1 MIVGFFP
8 ISISLV
14 IALESFAG
22 ERERLSIEPLLATP
36 LSDNQLYVGKM
47 IASLVPPLAAAYL
60 GIFVYLFGLYIRI
73 DWRPDLELLIQVIF
87 LTTAQAIVMVS
98 GAVVISSQTTSVRA
112 ANLLAS
118 FIIIPVAQL
127 IIIESMVMFWGRY
140 SVLWLIV
147 LALLLIAVVLGRMG
161 MHLFNREE
169 LLGREIDVLNFRWVW
184 RSLKVSF
191 LQGAKSPWQ
200 WYRGLLNDVVHR
212 SRYSILIIT
221 ITLIAGYFIGLH
233 LANQFTLPAEVLQT
247 GSYNSEI
254 GQQLA
259 EFGFFSARGFAW
271 ILFNNLRAV
280 LLASALGAFSL
291 GILGILLFM
300 APVGIIGYIAGNM
313 QLAGASN
320 DLYVAALVIPHGLF
334 EIPAII
340 LAGAA
345 ILQLGLAAVSM
356 PKGTSLGESWIGA
369 LANWARMFIGLVTP
383 LLIIAAAVEVFITP
397 QIAVWLFSGGV

>member
-1 MIVGFFP
+1 
-8 ISISLV
+8 
-14 IALESFAG
+14 
-22 ERERLSIEPLLATP
+22 
-36 LSDNQLYVGKM
+36 M

-73 DWRPDLELLIQVIF
+73 DWRPDIELLVQVLF
-87 LTTAQAIVMVS
+87 LTTAQAVVMVS

-127 IIIESMVMFWGRY
+127 IIIESLVMFWGRY
-140 SVLWLIV
+140 NVLWLIV
-147 LALLLIAVVLGRMG
+147 LALLMIAIVLGRMG

-169 LLGREIDVLNFRWVW
+169 LLGREIDVLNFRWIW
-184 RSLKVSF
+184 QSLKRSF
-191 LQGAKSPWQ
+191 LNGAKNPWQ
-200 WYRGLLNDVVHR
+200 WYRGLFIDVIHR
-212 SRYSILIIT
+212 SRYSIVILT
-221 ITLIAGYFIGLH
+221 IALIAGYFIGLH
-233 LANQFTLPAEVLQT
+233 LANEFTLPAEVLQT
-247 GSYNSEI
+247 DAFNSEI

-300 APVGIIGYIAGNM
+300 APIGIIGYIAGNLH
-313 QLAGASN
+313 LAGASN
-320 DLYVAALVIPHGLF
+320 DLYVAALVIPHGIF

-356 PKGTSLGESWIGA
+356 PKGTSLGESWIRA
-369 LANWARMFIGLVTP
+369 LANWARIIIGFVVP
-383 LLIIAAAVEVFITP
+383 LLLIAAAVEVFITP